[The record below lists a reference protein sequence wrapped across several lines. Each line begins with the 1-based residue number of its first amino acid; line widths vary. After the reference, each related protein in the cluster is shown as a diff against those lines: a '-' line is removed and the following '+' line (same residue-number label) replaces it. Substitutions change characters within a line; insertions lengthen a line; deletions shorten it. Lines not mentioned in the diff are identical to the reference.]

1 MRVGE
6 KSNSDRSVEV
16 VSLDTMLS
24 DNSVEQGTQPHTAP
38 SNRLRKT
45 QLHDFPGSP
54 MMADI

>member
-1 MRVGE
+1 MRAGE

-45 QLHDFPGSP
+45 QLHPGSP